1 MLTDWT
7 SLEWTTWLVPV
18 VATLVFLAV
27 SQVMGHRSRMQDR
40 IDRATGRDKAGQS
53 DAVVPTFNQFAR
65 QMSKVGEAVQPKSDE
80 ERTRLRSQMIRAGYY
95 HPQAGY
101 IFLAVKALATF
112 VPIVV
117 ALTCTMLLPEYAK
130 YGTGLGVVGGIAGI
144 LLPSRFIQRKTRAR
158 QLAFHRALPDAMDL
172 TVVCIEG
179 GLALTAALQRVSD
192 SLATAH
198 PALAFE
204 MKIVDRSIQMGRQ
217 TGEALR
223 ELGER
228 VDMEELRTLASVV
241 GEAERLGGSMAG
253 SLRNLGQTF
262 REQRTQKAEILA
274 QQAAVKILLP
284 TAFCI
289 FPMILVVVLG
299 PVGVTFYETII
310 NSSR

>member
-1 MLTDWT
+1 MMTDWA
-7 SLEWTTWLVPV
+7 SLDLLTWIVPAV
-18 VATLVFLAV
+18 GTVAFILI
-27 SQVMGHRSRMQDR
+27 SQVMSHRSKMQER
-40 IDRATGRDKAGQS
+40 IDRATGRDKAEHG

-80 ERTRLRSQMIRAGYY
+80 ERSRLRSQMIRAGYY

-112 VPIVV
+112 IPMIGAVICMVV
-117 ALTCTMLLPEYAK
+117 FPDYAK
-130 YGTGLGVVGGIAGI
+130 IGTLVGVVFGTAG
-144 LLPSRFIQRKTRAR
+144 LFVPGVLIQRKTRAR
-158 QLAFHRALPDAMDL
+158 KLAFHRALPDAMDL
-172 TVVCIEG
+172 AVVCIEG

-192 SLATAH
+192 SLGTAH
-198 PALAFE
+198 PELAFE

-262 REQRTQKAEILA
+262 REERTQKAEILA

-284 TAFCI
+284 TVLCI

-299 PVGVTFYETII
+299 PVVVKVMYGAP
-310 NSSR
+310 N